1 MVLVHISIYLYK
13 WATTQGKFW
22 KGGWLK
28 NKGVNILNSFCFSSR
43 ISLNNNIIPSQRD
56 YIHMRINTR
65 NDPSGSCLFPRTRAL
80 CGKEGIL
87 ISKWYRLYTLK
98 KIMGEIFMISKLS
111 SLNHWSEEWKYHGI
125 QHSHMHLTYPVSMDM
140 SPYRASSD
148 EFTWINLGLE
158 FYRQR
163 NHLLVPS
170 VPCSKSPECADLI

>member
-1 MVLVHISIYLYK
+1 MTPVGHV
-13 WATTQGKFW
+13 
-22 KGGWLK
+22 
-28 NKGVNILNSFCFSSR
+28 CFPEQEHYVGR
-43 ISLNNNIIPSQRD
+43 KEYWYQNDTD
-56 YIHMRINTR
+56 YI
-65 NDPSGSCLFPRTRAL
+65 L
-80 CGKEGIL
+80 
-87 ISKWYRLYTLK
+87 LK

-148 EFTWINLGLE
+148 EFTWINLGLG